1 MLTLA
6 KLFLVSCIHVITQI
20 WIFLIV
26 ESFVYPGQLP
36 RQGKKRHIS
45 CQMKVAPD
53 PVITELPVTC
63 PRGTQPRFSRIAT
76 GQTIPGTT
84 SSCHLNSWFLGTFP
98 LFQESHDPGNVQ
110 KPLTWAH
117 RSKIIQALSWKEAR
131 DGPYQQE
138 GSQWASLVRNMFAS
152 ILFSNIGSC

>member
-6 KLFLVSCIHVITQI
+6 KLFQVSCIHVITQI

-63 PRGTQPRFSRIAT
+63 PLGTQPCSSRIAT
-76 GQTIPGTT
+76 GQPIPCTT

-98 LFQESHDPGNVQ
+98 LWSWQCAKASNMGTQVQDHPGFVM
-110 KPLTWAH
+110 KGGTRWSISARRLTVG
-117 RSKIIQALSWKEAR
+117 IT
-131 DGPYQQE
+131 
-138 GSQWASLVRNMFAS
+138 VRNMFAS